1 MNLGKLNQFDAERF
15 VLENE
20 SASLGSY
27 SSDGLRRVRGNV
39 ALVDAFVR
47 AGGIL
52 AGQTIVYSFNEE
64 CPTCGSAEQITEPVG
79 TVLSEMIANFAT
91 IKTNEDDECDC
102 AKLAAKMDAWGIAGC
117 EGEHREEILQQLVK
131 NRHLLAESLKADG
144 GWMAEIKA
152 ASVDSLPEAV
162 VRKGASMLLSRAI
175 AKVRS
180 KKKTV
185 KKQ

>member
-1 MNLGKLNQFDAERF
+1 MNLGKINQFDAERF
-15 VLENE
+15 VLENDG
-20 SASLGSY
+20 ASLGSY
-27 SSDGLRRVRGNV
+27 SSGGLRRVRGNV
-39 ALVDAFVR
+39 ALVDAFVA

-52 AGQTIVYSFNEE
+52 ASQTVVYSQDEQ
-64 CPTCGSAEQITEPVG
+64 CPTCGSTEPINEPVG

-91 IKTNEDDECDC
+91 IKTDEDDECDC
-102 AKLAAKMDAWGIAGC
+102 AKLAAKMDRWGIAGC
-117 EGEHREEILQQLVK
+117 EGEHREEILASLVN

-152 ASVDSLPEAV
+152 ASVDSLPESV
-162 VRKGASMLLSRAI
+162 VRLGAATLLSRAI
-175 AKVRS
+175 AKVKS